1 MKKILFSVFLIIL
14 ALLITYLTFM
24 IAVIKIKI
32 GAILLGICLV
42 ALIAAWITWKLKKD

>member
-1 MKKILFSVFLIIL
+1 MKKVIISIVLIAL

-32 GAILLGICLV
+32 GAVLLGICVV